1 MKNKIELK
9 KMCIT
14 SCIVIIIFLI
24 TFSILIYKQYKTYT
38 YNFNQKIAGI
48 IDNVLEKYPDIE
60 KREIVE
66 ILNSSD
72 KTNNEILREYGI
84 ELDKDSVILE
94 NNTDFQK
101 FIIID
106 VSTLIVFILILS
118 IIVFKYNHSESK
130 KINEITKYIEEINRG
145 NYKLNIEE
153 NTEDELSILK
163 NELYKITIKLKEVA
177 ENSQKDKTTLKD
189 SLSDISHQIK
199 TPITSILI
207 MLDNIL
213 SDENMPEDIKKDF
226 IKDIKREIVNIKFL
240 VESILKLSK
249 IDSNSIKFIKKEVF
263 IKDIINDFTEKSI
276 KCITVDFQRVWQISC
291 TEEMRKLLEKAKV
304 EFEKAG
310 FRSRFWAYRPFRY
323 KCCYADSI
331 NHYVVNYDGRI
342 FKCTARDYGEELTL
356 GHLLKSGEIDWNDG
370 ILSKMFVKATF
381 ENERCENCRVLPLCM
396 GPCIQKNYDA
406 LINCKQL
413 TCVYDNVEYSL
424 SSFVIE
430 MAKQRN
436 LI

>member
-48 IDNVLEKYPDIE
+48 MDNVLEKYPDIE

-66 ILNSSD
+66 ILNSSY

-106 VSTLIVFILILS
+106 ISTLIVFILILS
-118 IIVFKYNHSESK
+118 IIFFKYNHSESK

-163 NELYKITIKLKEVA
+163 NELYKITIMLKEVA

-213 SDENMPEDIKKDF
+213 SDENMPEDIRKDF
-226 IKDIKREIVNIKFL
+226 IKDIKREIINIKFL

-263 IKDIINDFTEKSI
+263 IKDIINEVVKNVSMLSELKNIEIIVSGDDSIKTICDLKWQVEAITNILKNCIEHSYENKKIYINYNQNNMYTELKIEDNGTGIDAKDLPHIFERFYKGKNSSNDSVGIGLALSKSI
-276 KCITVDFQRVWQISC
+276 IESNNGYIQVDS
-291 TEEMRKLLEKAKV
+291 
-304 EFEKAG
+304 
-310 FRSRFWAYRPFRY
+310 
-323 KCCYADSI
+323 
-331 NHYVVNYDGRI
+331 
-342 FKCTARDYGEELTL
+342 ELNKGTTFIIKY
-356 GHLLKSGEIDWNDG
+356 LK
-370 ILSKMFVKATF
+370 
-381 ENERCENCRVLPLCM
+381 
-396 GPCIQKNYDA
+396 
-406 LINCKQL
+406 
-413 TCVYDNVEYSL
+413 
-424 SSFVIE
+424 
-430 MAKQRN
+430 
-436 LI
+436 

>member
-48 IDNVLEKYPDIE
+48 IDNVLKKYPDIE

-163 NELYKITIKLKEVA
+163 NELYKITIMLKEVA

-189 SLSDISHQIK
+189 SLSDISHQLK

-226 IKDIKREIVNIKFL
+226 IKDIKREIINIKFL

-263 IKDIINDFTEKSI
+263 IKDIINEAVKNVSMLSELKNIEIIVSGDDSIKTICDLKWQVEAITNILKNCIEHSYENKKIYINYNQNNMYTELKIEDNGTGIDAKDLPHIFERFYKGKNSSSDSVGIGLALSKSI
-276 KCITVDFQRVWQISC
+276 IESNNGYIQVDS
-291 TEEMRKLLEKAKV
+291 
-304 EFEKAG
+304 
-310 FRSRFWAYRPFRY
+310 
-323 KCCYADSI
+323 
-331 NHYVVNYDGRI
+331 
-342 FKCTARDYGEELTL
+342 ELNKGTTFIIKY
-356 GHLLKSGEIDWNDG
+356 LK
-370 ILSKMFVKATF
+370 
-381 ENERCENCRVLPLCM
+381 
-396 GPCIQKNYDA
+396 
-406 LINCKQL
+406 
-413 TCVYDNVEYSL
+413 
-424 SSFVIE
+424 
-430 MAKQRN
+430 
-436 LI
+436 

>member
-226 IKDIKREIVNIKFL
+226 IKDIKREIINIKFL

-263 IKDIINDFTEKSI
+263 IKDIINEAVKNVSMLSELKNIEIIVSGDVLIKTICDLKWQVEAITNILKNCIEHSYENKKIYINYNQNNMYTELKIEDNGTGIDAKDLPHIFERFYKGKNSSSDSVGIGLALSKSI
-276 KCITVDFQRVWQISC
+276 IESNNGYIQVDS
-291 TEEMRKLLEKAKV
+291 
-304 EFEKAG
+304 
-310 FRSRFWAYRPFRY
+310 
-323 KCCYADSI
+323 
-331 NHYVVNYDGRI
+331 
-342 FKCTARDYGEELTL
+342 ELNKGTTFIIKY
-356 GHLLKSGEIDWNDG
+356 LK
-370 ILSKMFVKATF
+370 
-381 ENERCENCRVLPLCM
+381 
-396 GPCIQKNYDA
+396 
-406 LINCKQL
+406 
-413 TCVYDNVEYSL
+413 
-424 SSFVIE
+424 
-430 MAKQRN
+430 
-436 LI
+436 

>member
-9 KMCIT
+9 KMCFT

-106 VSTLIVFILILS
+106 ISTLILFILILS
-118 IIVFKYNHSESK
+118 IIFFKYNHSESK

-163 NELYKITIKLKEVA
+163 NELYKITIMLKEVA

-226 IKDIKREIVNIKFL
+226 IKDIKREIINIKFL

-263 IKDIINDFTEKSI
+263 IKDIINEAVKNVSMLSELKNIEIIVSGDDSIKTICDLKWQVEAITNILKNCIEHSYENRKIYINYNKNNMYTELKIEDNGTGIDAKDLPHIFERFYKGKNSSSDSVGIGLALSKSI
-276 KCITVDFQRVWQISC
+276 IESNNGYIQVDS
-291 TEEMRKLLEKAKV
+291 
-304 EFEKAG
+304 
-310 FRSRFWAYRPFRY
+310 
-323 KCCYADSI
+323 
-331 NHYVVNYDGRI
+331 
-342 FKCTARDYGEELTL
+342 ELNKGTTFIIKY
-356 GHLLKSGEIDWNDG
+356 LK
-370 ILSKMFVKATF
+370 
-381 ENERCENCRVLPLCM
+381 
-396 GPCIQKNYDA
+396 
-406 LINCKQL
+406 
-413 TCVYDNVEYSL
+413 
-424 SSFVIE
+424 
-430 MAKQRN
+430 
-436 LI
+436 

>member
-48 IDNVLEKYPDIE
+48 IDNVLKKYPDIE

-106 VSTLIVFILILS
+106 VSTFIVFILILS

-163 NELYKITIKLKEVA
+163 NELYKITIMLKEVA

-263 IKDIINDFTEKSI
+263 IKDIINEAVKNVSMLSELKNIEIIVSGDDSIKTICDLKWQVEAITNILKNCIEHSYENKKIYINYNQNNMYTELKIEDNGTGIDAKDLPHIFERFYKGKNSSSDSVGIGLALSKSI
-276 KCITVDFQRVWQISC
+276 IESNNGYIQVDS
-291 TEEMRKLLEKAKV
+291 
-304 EFEKAG
+304 
-310 FRSRFWAYRPFRY
+310 
-323 KCCYADSI
+323 
-331 NHYVVNYDGRI
+331 
-342 FKCTARDYGEELTL
+342 ELNKGTTFIIKY
-356 GHLLKSGEIDWNDG
+356 LK
-370 ILSKMFVKATF
+370 
-381 ENERCENCRVLPLCM
+381 
-396 GPCIQKNYDA
+396 
-406 LINCKQL
+406 
-413 TCVYDNVEYSL
+413 
-424 SSFVIE
+424 
-430 MAKQRN
+430 
-436 LI
+436 

>member
-14 SCIVIIIFLI
+14 SSIVVIIFLI

-66 ILNSSD
+66 ILNSSNR
-72 KTNNEILREYGI
+72 TNNEILREYGI

-163 NELYKITIKLKEVA
+163 NELYKITIMLKEVA

-226 IKDIKREIVNIKFL
+226 IKDIKREIINIKFL

-249 IDSNSIKFIKKEVF
+249 IDSNSIKFIKKEVS
-263 IKDIINDFTEKSI
+263 IKDIINESVKNVSMLSELKNIEIIVSGDDSIKTICDLKWQVEAITNILKNCIEHSYENKKIYINYNQNNMYTELKIEDNGTGIDVKDLPHIFERFYKGKNSSSDSVGIGLALSKSI
-276 KCITVDFQRVWQISC
+276 IESNNGYIQVDS
-291 TEEMRKLLEKAKV
+291 
-304 EFEKAG
+304 
-310 FRSRFWAYRPFRY
+310 
-323 KCCYADSI
+323 
-331 NHYVVNYDGRI
+331 
-342 FKCTARDYGEELTL
+342 ELNKGTTFIIKY
-356 GHLLKSGEIDWNDG
+356 LK
-370 ILSKMFVKATF
+370 
-381 ENERCENCRVLPLCM
+381 
-396 GPCIQKNYDA
+396 
-406 LINCKQL
+406 
-413 TCVYDNVEYSL
+413 
-424 SSFVIE
+424 
-430 MAKQRN
+430 
-436 LI
+436 

>member
-14 SCIVIIIFLI
+14 SCIVAIIFLI
-24 TFSILIYKQYKTYT
+24 IFSILIYKQYKTYT

-66 ILNSSD
+66 ILNSSY

-106 VSTLIVFILILS
+106 ISTLIVFILILS
-118 IIVFKYNHSESK
+118 IIFFKYNHSESK

-163 NELYKITIKLKEVA
+163 NELYKITVMLKEVA

-226 IKDIKREIVNIKFL
+226 IKDIKREIINIKFL

-263 IKDIINDFTEKSI
+263 IKDIIDEAVKNVSMLSELKNIEIIVSGDDSIKTICDLKWQVEAITNILKNCIEHSYENRKIYINYNQNNMYTELKIEDNGTGIDAKDLPHIFERFYKGKNSSSDSVGIGLALSKSI
-276 KCITVDFQRVWQISC
+276 IESNNGYIQVDS
-291 TEEMRKLLEKAKV
+291 
-304 EFEKAG
+304 
-310 FRSRFWAYRPFRY
+310 
-323 KCCYADSI
+323 
-331 NHYVVNYDGRI
+331 
-342 FKCTARDYGEELTL
+342 ELNKGTTFIIKY
-356 GHLLKSGEIDWNDG
+356 LK
-370 ILSKMFVKATF
+370 
-381 ENERCENCRVLPLCM
+381 
-396 GPCIQKNYDA
+396 
-406 LINCKQL
+406 
-413 TCVYDNVEYSL
+413 
-424 SSFVIE
+424 
-430 MAKQRN
+430 
-436 LI
+436 

>member
-66 ILNSSD
+66 ILNSSY

-84 ELDKDSVILE
+84 ELDKDSVMLE

-106 VSTLIVFILILS
+106 ISTLIVFILILS
-118 IIVFKYNHSESK
+118 IIFFKYNHSESK

-163 NELYKITIKLKEVA
+163 NELYKITIMLKEVS

-226 IKDIKREIVNIKFL
+226 IKDIKREIINIKFL

-263 IKDIINDFTEKSI
+263 IKDIINEAVKNVSMLSELKNIEIIVSGDDSIKTICDLKWQVEAITNILKNCIEHSYENKKIYINYNQNNMYTELKIEDNGTGIDAKDLPHIFERFYKGKNSSSDSVGIGLALSKSI
-276 KCITVDFQRVWQISC
+276 IESNNGYIQVDS
-291 TEEMRKLLEKAKV
+291 
-304 EFEKAG
+304 
-310 FRSRFWAYRPFRY
+310 
-323 KCCYADSI
+323 
-331 NHYVVNYDGRI
+331 
-342 FKCTARDYGEELTL
+342 ELNKGTTFIIKY
-356 GHLLKSGEIDWNDG
+356 LK
-370 ILSKMFVKATF
+370 
-381 ENERCENCRVLPLCM
+381 
-396 GPCIQKNYDA
+396 
-406 LINCKQL
+406 
-413 TCVYDNVEYSL
+413 
-424 SSFVIE
+424 
-430 MAKQRN
+430 
-436 LI
+436 

>member
-106 VSTLIVFILILS
+106 INTLILFILILS
-118 IIVFKYNHSESK
+118 IIFFKYNHSESK

-163 NELYKITIKLKEVA
+163 NELYKITIMLKEVA

-263 IKDIINDFTEKSI
+263 IKDIINEAVKNVSMLSELKNIEIIVSGDDSIKTICDLKWQVEAITNILKNCIEHSYENKKIYINYNQNNMYTELKIEDNGTGIDAKDLPHIFERFYKGKNSSSDSVGIGLALSKSI
-276 KCITVDFQRVWQISC
+276 IESNNGYIQVDS
-291 TEEMRKLLEKAKV
+291 KLNKGTTFIIK
-304 EFEKAG
+304 
-310 FRSRFWAYRPFRY
+310 Y
-323 KCCYADSI
+323 
-331 NHYVVNYDGRI
+331 
-342 FKCTARDYGEELTL
+342 
-356 GHLLKSGEIDWNDG
+356 LK
-370 ILSKMFVKATF
+370 
-381 ENERCENCRVLPLCM
+381 
-396 GPCIQKNYDA
+396 
-406 LINCKQL
+406 
-413 TCVYDNVEYSL
+413 
-424 SSFVIE
+424 
-430 MAKQRN
+430 
-436 LI
+436 

>member
-94 NNTDFQK
+94 NNTDFKK

-106 VSTLIVFILILS
+106 INTLIVFILMLS
-118 IIVFKYNHSESK
+118 IIFFKYNHSESK

-163 NELYKITIKLKEVA
+163 NELYKITVMLKEVA

-226 IKDIKREIVNIKFL
+226 IKDIKREIINIKFL

-263 IKDIINDFTEKSI
+263 IKDIINEAVKNVSMLSELKNIEIIVSGDDSIKTICDLKWQVEAITNILKNCIEHSYENRKIYINYNQNNMYTELKIEDNGTGIDAKDLPHIFERFYKGKNSSSDSVGIGLALSKSI
-276 KCITVDFQRVWQISC
+276 IESNNGYIQVDSELNKG
-291 TEEMRKLLEKAKV
+291 T
-304 EFEKAG
+304 
-310 FRSRFWAYRPFRY
+310 
-323 KCCYADSI
+323 
-331 NHYVVNYDGRI
+331 I
-342 FKCTARDYGEELTL
+342 FIIKY
-356 GHLLKSGEIDWNDG
+356 LK
-370 ILSKMFVKATF
+370 
-381 ENERCENCRVLPLCM
+381 
-396 GPCIQKNYDA
+396 
-406 LINCKQL
+406 
-413 TCVYDNVEYSL
+413 
-424 SSFVIE
+424 
-430 MAKQRN
+430 
-436 LI
+436 

>member
-84 ELDKDSVILE
+84 ELDRDSVILE

-263 IKDIINDFTEKSI
+263 IKDIINEAVKNVSMLSELKNIEIIVLGDDSIKTICDLKWQVEAITNILKNCIEHSYENKKIYINYNQNNMYTELKIEDNGTGIDAKDLPHIFERFYKGKNSSSDSVGIGLALSKSI
-276 KCITVDFQRVWQISC
+276 IESNNGYIQVDS
-291 TEEMRKLLEKAKV
+291 KLNKGTTFIIK
-304 EFEKAG
+304 
-310 FRSRFWAYRPFRY
+310 Y
-323 KCCYADSI
+323 
-331 NHYVVNYDGRI
+331 
-342 FKCTARDYGEELTL
+342 
-356 GHLLKSGEIDWNDG
+356 LK
-370 ILSKMFVKATF
+370 
-381 ENERCENCRVLPLCM
+381 
-396 GPCIQKNYDA
+396 
-406 LINCKQL
+406 
-413 TCVYDNVEYSL
+413 
-424 SSFVIE
+424 
-430 MAKQRN
+430 
-436 LI
+436 

>member
-14 SCIVIIIFLI
+14 SCVVIIIFLI

-72 KTNNEILREYGI
+72 KTNNEILKEYGI

-106 VSTLIVFILILS
+106 ISTLILFILILS
-118 IIVFKYNHSESK
+118 IIFFKYNHSESK

-163 NELYKITIKLKEVA
+163 NELYKITIMLKEVA

-226 IKDIKREIVNIKFL
+226 IKDIKREIINIKFL

-263 IKDIINDFTEKSI
+263 IKDIINEAVKNVSMLSELKNIEIIVSGDDSIKTICDLKWQVEAITNILKNCIEHSYENRKIYINYNQNNMYTELKIEDNGTGIDAKDLPHIFERFYKGKNSSSDSVGIGLALSKSI
-276 KCITVDFQRVWQISC
+276 IESNNGYIQVDS
-291 TEEMRKLLEKAKV
+291 
-304 EFEKAG
+304 
-310 FRSRFWAYRPFRY
+310 
-323 KCCYADSI
+323 
-331 NHYVVNYDGRI
+331 
-342 FKCTARDYGEELTL
+342 ELNKGTTFIIKY
-356 GHLLKSGEIDWNDG
+356 LK
-370 ILSKMFVKATF
+370 
-381 ENERCENCRVLPLCM
+381 
-396 GPCIQKNYDA
+396 
-406 LINCKQL
+406 
-413 TCVYDNVEYSL
+413 
-424 SSFVIE
+424 
-430 MAKQRN
+430 
-436 LI
+436 

>member
-106 VSTLIVFILILS
+106 ISTLIVFILILS

-163 NELYKITIKLKEVA
+163 NELYKITIMLKEVA

-213 SDENMPEDIKKDF
+213 SDENMPEDIEKDF
-226 IKDIKREIVNIKFL
+226 IKDIKREIINIKFL

-263 IKDIINDFTEKSI
+263 IKDIINEAVKNVSMLSELKNIEIIVSGDDSIKTICDLKWQVEAITNILKNCIEHSYENKKIYINYNQNNMYTELKIEDNGTGIDAKDLPHIFERFYKGKNSSSDSVGIGLALSKSI
-276 KCITVDFQRVWQISC
+276 IESNNGYIQVDS
-291 TEEMRKLLEKAKV
+291 
-304 EFEKAG
+304 
-310 FRSRFWAYRPFRY
+310 
-323 KCCYADSI
+323 
-331 NHYVVNYDGRI
+331 
-342 FKCTARDYGEELTL
+342 ELNKGTTFIIKY
-356 GHLLKSGEIDWNDG
+356 LK
-370 ILSKMFVKATF
+370 
-381 ENERCENCRVLPLCM
+381 
-396 GPCIQKNYDA
+396 
-406 LINCKQL
+406 
-413 TCVYDNVEYSL
+413 
-424 SSFVIE
+424 
-430 MAKQRN
+430 
-436 LI
+436 

>member
-14 SCIVIIIFLI
+14 SCIVVIIFLI

-163 NELYKITIKLKEVA
+163 NELYKITIMLKEVA

-226 IKDIKREIVNIKFL
+226 IKDIKREIINIKFL

-263 IKDIINDFTEKSI
+263 IKDIINEAVKNVSMLSELKNIEIIVSGDDSIKTICDLKWQVEAITNILKNCIEHSYENKKIYINYNQNNMYIELKIEDNGTGIDAKDLPHIFERFYKGKNSSSDSVGIGLALSKSI
-276 KCITVDFQRVWQISC
+276 IESNNGYIQVDS
-291 TEEMRKLLEKAKV
+291 
-304 EFEKAG
+304 
-310 FRSRFWAYRPFRY
+310 
-323 KCCYADSI
+323 
-331 NHYVVNYDGRI
+331 
-342 FKCTARDYGEELTL
+342 ELNKGTTFIIKY
-356 GHLLKSGEIDWNDG
+356 LK
-370 ILSKMFVKATF
+370 
-381 ENERCENCRVLPLCM
+381 
-396 GPCIQKNYDA
+396 
-406 LINCKQL
+406 
-413 TCVYDNVEYSL
+413 
-424 SSFVIE
+424 
-430 MAKQRN
+430 
-436 LI
+436 

>member
-38 YNFNQKIAGI
+38 YNFNQKIVGI

-163 NELYKITIKLKEVA
+163 NELYKITIMLKEVA

-263 IKDIINDFTEKSI
+263 IKDIINEAVKNVSMLSELKNIEIIVSGDDSIKTICDLKWQVEAITNILKNCIEHSYENRKIYINYNQNNMYTELKIEDNGTGIDAKDLPHIFERFYKGKNSSSDSVGIGLALSKSI
-276 KCITVDFQRVWQISC
+276 IESNNGYIQVDS
-291 TEEMRKLLEKAKV
+291 
-304 EFEKAG
+304 
-310 FRSRFWAYRPFRY
+310 
-323 KCCYADSI
+323 
-331 NHYVVNYDGRI
+331 
-342 FKCTARDYGEELTL
+342 ELNKGTTFIIKY
-356 GHLLKSGEIDWNDG
+356 LK
-370 ILSKMFVKATF
+370 
-381 ENERCENCRVLPLCM
+381 
-396 GPCIQKNYDA
+396 
-406 LINCKQL
+406 
-413 TCVYDNVEYSL
+413 
-424 SSFVIE
+424 
-430 MAKQRN
+430 
-436 LI
+436 

>member
-118 IIVFKYNHSESK
+118 IIFFKYNHSESK

-163 NELYKITIKLKEVA
+163 NELYKITIMLKEVA

-213 SDENMPEDIKKDF
+213 SDENMPEDRKKDF
-226 IKDIKREIVNIKFL
+226 IKDIKREIINIKFL

-263 IKDIINDFTEKSI
+263 IKDIINEAVKNVSMLSELKNIEIIVSGDDSIKTICDLKWQVEAITNILKNCIEHSYENRKIYINYNQNNMYTELKIEDNGTGIDAKDLPHIFERFYKGKNSSSDSVGIGLALSKSI
-276 KCITVDFQRVWQISC
+276 IESNNGYIQVDS
-291 TEEMRKLLEKAKV
+291 KLNKGTTFIIK
-304 EFEKAG
+304 
-310 FRSRFWAYRPFRY
+310 Y
-323 KCCYADSI
+323 
-331 NHYVVNYDGRI
+331 
-342 FKCTARDYGEELTL
+342 
-356 GHLLKSGEIDWNDG
+356 LK
-370 ILSKMFVKATF
+370 
-381 ENERCENCRVLPLCM
+381 
-396 GPCIQKNYDA
+396 
-406 LINCKQL
+406 
-413 TCVYDNVEYSL
+413 
-424 SSFVIE
+424 
-430 MAKQRN
+430 
-436 LI
+436 

>member
-106 VSTLIVFILILS
+106 INTLILFILILS
-118 IIVFKYNHSESK
+118 IIFFKYNHSESK

-163 NELYKITIKLKEVA
+163 NELYKITIMLKEVA

-226 IKDIKREIVNIKFL
+226 IKDIKREIINIKFL

-263 IKDIINDFTEKSI
+263 IKDIINEAVKNVSMLSELKNIEIIVSGDDSIKTICDLKWQVEAITNILKNCIEHSYENKKIYINYNQNNMYTELKIEDNGTGIDAKDLPHIFERFYKGKNSSSDSVGIGLALSKSI
-276 KCITVDFQRVWQISC
+276 IESNNGYIQVDS
-291 TEEMRKLLEKAKV
+291 
-304 EFEKAG
+304 
-310 FRSRFWAYRPFRY
+310 
-323 KCCYADSI
+323 
-331 NHYVVNYDGRI
+331 
-342 FKCTARDYGEELTL
+342 ELNKGTTFIIKY
-356 GHLLKSGEIDWNDG
+356 LK
-370 ILSKMFVKATF
+370 
-381 ENERCENCRVLPLCM
+381 
-396 GPCIQKNYDA
+396 
-406 LINCKQL
+406 
-413 TCVYDNVEYSL
+413 
-424 SSFVIE
+424 
-430 MAKQRN
+430 
-436 LI
+436 

>member
-72 KTNNEILREYGI
+72 KTNNEILMEYGI

-118 IIVFKYNHSESK
+118 IIFFKYNHSESK

-163 NELYKITIKLKEVA
+163 NELYKITIMLKEVA

-226 IKDIKREIVNIKFL
+226 IKDIKREIINIKFL

-263 IKDIINDFTEKSI
+263 IKDIINEAVKNVSMLSELKNIEIIVSGDDSIKTICDLKWQVEAITNILKNCIEHSYENRKIYINYNQNNMYTELKIEDNGTGIDAKDLPHIFERFYKGKNSSSDSVGIGLALSKSI
-276 KCITVDFQRVWQISC
+276 IESNNGYIQVDS
-291 TEEMRKLLEKAKV
+291 KLNKGTTFIIK
-304 EFEKAG
+304 
-310 FRSRFWAYRPFRY
+310 Y
-323 KCCYADSI
+323 
-331 NHYVVNYDGRI
+331 
-342 FKCTARDYGEELTL
+342 
-356 GHLLKSGEIDWNDG
+356 LK
-370 ILSKMFVKATF
+370 
-381 ENERCENCRVLPLCM
+381 
-396 GPCIQKNYDA
+396 
-406 LINCKQL
+406 
-413 TCVYDNVEYSL
+413 
-424 SSFVIE
+424 
-430 MAKQRN
+430 
-436 LI
+436 

>member
-48 IDNVLEKYPDIE
+48 IDDVLEKYPDIE

-163 NELYKITIKLKEVA
+163 NELYKITIMLKEVA

-213 SDENMPEDIKKDF
+213 SDENMPEDIKKNF
-226 IKDIKREIVNIKFL
+226 IKDIKREIINIKFL

-263 IKDIINDFTEKSI
+263 IKDIINEAVKNVSMLSELKNIEIIVSGDDSIKTICDLKWQVEAITNILKNCIEHSYENRKIYINYNQNNMYTELKIEDNGTGIDAKDLPHIFERFYKGKNSSSDSVGIGLALSKSI
-276 KCITVDFQRVWQISC
+276 IESNNGYIQVDS
-291 TEEMRKLLEKAKV
+291 
-304 EFEKAG
+304 
-310 FRSRFWAYRPFRY
+310 
-323 KCCYADSI
+323 
-331 NHYVVNYDGRI
+331 
-342 FKCTARDYGEELTL
+342 ELNKGTTFIIKY
-356 GHLLKSGEIDWNDG
+356 LK
-370 ILSKMFVKATF
+370 
-381 ENERCENCRVLPLCM
+381 
-396 GPCIQKNYDA
+396 
-406 LINCKQL
+406 
-413 TCVYDNVEYSL
+413 
-424 SSFVIE
+424 
-430 MAKQRN
+430 
-436 LI
+436 

>member
-14 SCIVIIIFLI
+14 SCIVAIIFLI
-24 TFSILIYKQYKTYT
+24 IFSILIYKQYKTYT

-48 IDNVLEKYPDIE
+48 VDNVLEKYPDIE

-66 ILNSSD
+66 ILNNSD
-72 KTNNEILREYGI
+72 RTNNEILREYGI

-94 NNTDFQK
+94 NDIDFQK

-106 VSTLIVFILILS
+106 ISTLIVFILILS
-118 IIVFKYNHSESK
+118 IIFFKYNHSESK

-145 NYKLNIEE
+145 NYRLNIEE

-163 NELYKITIKLKEVA
+163 NELYKITVMLKEVA

-226 IKDIKREIVNIKFL
+226 IKDIKREIINIKFL

-263 IKDIINDFTEKSI
+263 IKDIIDEAVKNVSMLSELKNIEIIVSGDDSIKTICDLKWQVEAITNILKNCIEHSYENRKIYINYNQNNMYTELKIEDNGTGIDAKDLSHIFERFYKGKNSSSDSVGIGLALSKSI
-276 KCITVDFQRVWQISC
+276 IESNNGYIQVDS
-291 TEEMRKLLEKAKV
+291 
-304 EFEKAG
+304 
-310 FRSRFWAYRPFRY
+310 
-323 KCCYADSI
+323 
-331 NHYVVNYDGRI
+331 
-342 FKCTARDYGEELTL
+342 ELNKGTTFIIKY
-356 GHLLKSGEIDWNDG
+356 LK
-370 ILSKMFVKATF
+370 
-381 ENERCENCRVLPLCM
+381 
-396 GPCIQKNYDA
+396 
-406 LINCKQL
+406 
-413 TCVYDNVEYSL
+413 
-424 SSFVIE
+424 
-430 MAKQRN
+430 
-436 LI
+436 

>member
-14 SCIVIIIFLI
+14 SCVVIIIFLI

-163 NELYKITIKLKEVA
+163 NELYKITIMLKEVA

-226 IKDIKREIVNIKFL
+226 IKDIKREIINIKFL

-249 IDSNSIKFIKKEVF
+249 IDSNSIKFIKKEVL
-263 IKDIINDFTEKSI
+263 IKDIINEAVKNVSMLSELKNIEIIVSGDDSIKTICDLKWQVEAITNILKNCIEHSYENRKIYINYNQNNMYTELKIEDNGTGIDAKDLPHIFERFYKGKNSSSDSVGIGLALSKSI
-276 KCITVDFQRVWQISC
+276 IESNNGYIQVDS
-291 TEEMRKLLEKAKV
+291 KLNKGTTFIIK
-304 EFEKAG
+304 
-310 FRSRFWAYRPFRY
+310 Y
-323 KCCYADSI
+323 
-331 NHYVVNYDGRI
+331 
-342 FKCTARDYGEELTL
+342 
-356 GHLLKSGEIDWNDG
+356 LK
-370 ILSKMFVKATF
+370 
-381 ENERCENCRVLPLCM
+381 
-396 GPCIQKNYDA
+396 
-406 LINCKQL
+406 
-413 TCVYDNVEYSL
+413 
-424 SSFVIE
+424 
-430 MAKQRN
+430 
-436 LI
+436 

>member
-94 NNTDFQK
+94 NYTDFQK

-106 VSTLIVFILILS
+106 INTLIVFILILS
-118 IIVFKYNHSESK
+118 IIFFKYNQSESK

-145 NYKLNIEE
+145 NYRLNIEE

-163 NELYKITIKLKEVA
+163 NELYKITVMLKEVA

-263 IKDIINDFTEKSI
+263 IKDIINEAVKNVSMLSELKNIEIIVSGDDSIKTICDLKWQVEAITNILKNCIEHSYENRKIYINYNQNNMYTELKIEDNGTGIDAKDLPHIFERFYKGKNSSSDSVGIGLALSKSI
-276 KCITVDFQRVWQISC
+276 IESNNGYIQVDS
-291 TEEMRKLLEKAKV
+291 KLNKGTTFIIK
-304 EFEKAG
+304 
-310 FRSRFWAYRPFRY
+310 Y
-323 KCCYADSI
+323 
-331 NHYVVNYDGRI
+331 
-342 FKCTARDYGEELTL
+342 
-356 GHLLKSGEIDWNDG
+356 LK
-370 ILSKMFVKATF
+370 
-381 ENERCENCRVLPLCM
+381 
-396 GPCIQKNYDA
+396 
-406 LINCKQL
+406 
-413 TCVYDNVEYSL
+413 
-424 SSFVIE
+424 
-430 MAKQRN
+430 
-436 LI
+436 

>member
-106 VSTLIVFILILS
+106 ISTLIVFILILS
-118 IIVFKYNHSESK
+118 IIFFKYNHSESK

-163 NELYKITIKLKEVA
+163 NELYKITIMLKEVA

-199 TPITSILI
+199 TSITSILI

-226 IKDIKREIVNIKFL
+226 IKDIKREIINIKFL

-263 IKDIINDFTEKSI
+263 IKDIINEAVKNVSMLSELKNIEIIVSGDDSIKTICDLKWQVEAITNILKNCIEHSYENRKIYINYNQNNMYTELKIEDNGTGIDAKDLPHIFERFYKGKNSSSDSVGIGLALSKSI
-276 KCITVDFQRVWQISC
+276 IESNNGYIQVDS
-291 TEEMRKLLEKAKV
+291 KLNKGTTFIIK
-304 EFEKAG
+304 
-310 FRSRFWAYRPFRY
+310 Y
-323 KCCYADSI
+323 
-331 NHYVVNYDGRI
+331 
-342 FKCTARDYGEELTL
+342 
-356 GHLLKSGEIDWNDG
+356 LK
-370 ILSKMFVKATF
+370 
-381 ENERCENCRVLPLCM
+381 
-396 GPCIQKNYDA
+396 
-406 LINCKQL
+406 
-413 TCVYDNVEYSL
+413 
-424 SSFVIE
+424 
-430 MAKQRN
+430 
-436 LI
+436 

>member
-14 SCIVIIIFLI
+14 SCIVVIIFLI
-24 TFSILIYKQYKTYT
+24 IFSILIYKQYKTYT
-38 YNFNQKIAGI
+38 YNYNQKIAGI

-106 VSTLIVFILILS
+106 INTLIVFILMLS
-118 IIVFKYNHSESK
+118 IIFFKYNHSESK

-163 NELYKITIKLKEVA
+163 NELYKITIMLKEVA

-263 IKDIINDFTEKSI
+263 IKDIINEAVKNVSMLSELKNIEIIVSGDDSIKTICDLKWQVEAITNILKNCIEHSYENKKIYINYNQNNMYTELKIEDNGTGIDAKDLPHIFERFYKGKNSSSDSVGIGLALSKSI
-276 KCITVDFQRVWQISC
+276 IESNNGYIQVDS
-291 TEEMRKLLEKAKV
+291 
-304 EFEKAG
+304 
-310 FRSRFWAYRPFRY
+310 
-323 KCCYADSI
+323 
-331 NHYVVNYDGRI
+331 
-342 FKCTARDYGEELTL
+342 ELNKGTTFIIKY
-356 GHLLKSGEIDWNDG
+356 LK
-370 ILSKMFVKATF
+370 
-381 ENERCENCRVLPLCM
+381 
-396 GPCIQKNYDA
+396 
-406 LINCKQL
+406 
-413 TCVYDNVEYSL
+413 
-424 SSFVIE
+424 
-430 MAKQRN
+430 
-436 LI
+436 

>member
-14 SCIVIIIFLI
+14 SCVVIIIFLI

-163 NELYKITIKLKEVA
+163 NELYKITIMLKEVA
-177 ENSQKDKTTLKD
+177 ENSQKDKTNLKD

-249 IDSNSIKFIKKEVF
+249 IDSNSIKFIKKEVL
-263 IKDIINDFTEKSI
+263 IKDIINEAVKNVSMLSELKNIEIIVSGDDSIKTICDLKWQVEAITNILKNCIEHSYENRKIYINYNQNNMYTELKIEDNGTGIDAKDLPHIFERFYKGKNSSSDSVGIGLALSKSI
-276 KCITVDFQRVWQISC
+276 IESNNGYIQVDS
-291 TEEMRKLLEKAKV
+291 KLNKGTTFIIK
-304 EFEKAG
+304 
-310 FRSRFWAYRPFRY
+310 Y
-323 KCCYADSI
+323 
-331 NHYVVNYDGRI
+331 
-342 FKCTARDYGEELTL
+342 
-356 GHLLKSGEIDWNDG
+356 LK
-370 ILSKMFVKATF
+370 
-381 ENERCENCRVLPLCM
+381 
-396 GPCIQKNYDA
+396 
-406 LINCKQL
+406 
-413 TCVYDNVEYSL
+413 
-424 SSFVIE
+424 
-430 MAKQRN
+430 
-436 LI
+436 

>member
-14 SCIVIIIFLI
+14 SCVVIIIFLI

-106 VSTLIVFILILS
+106 VSTLIVIILILS

-163 NELYKITIKLKEVA
+163 NELYKITIMLKEVA

-263 IKDIINDFTEKSI
+263 IKDIINEAVKNVSMLSELKNIEIIVLGDDSIKTICDLKWQVEAITNILKNCIEHSYENRKIYINYNQNNMYTELKIEDNGTGIDAKDLPHIFERFYKGKNSSSDSVGIGLALSKSI
-276 KCITVDFQRVWQISC
+276 IESNNGYIQVDS
-291 TEEMRKLLEKAKV
+291 
-304 EFEKAG
+304 
-310 FRSRFWAYRPFRY
+310 
-323 KCCYADSI
+323 
-331 NHYVVNYDGRI
+331 
-342 FKCTARDYGEELTL
+342 ELNKGTTFIIKY
-356 GHLLKSGEIDWNDG
+356 LK
-370 ILSKMFVKATF
+370 
-381 ENERCENCRVLPLCM
+381 
-396 GPCIQKNYDA
+396 
-406 LINCKQL
+406 
-413 TCVYDNVEYSL
+413 
-424 SSFVIE
+424 
-430 MAKQRN
+430 
-436 LI
+436 

>member
-14 SCIVIIIFLI
+14 SGIVIIIFLI

-163 NELYKITIKLKEVA
+163 NELYKITIMLKEVA

-226 IKDIKREIVNIKFL
+226 IKDIKREIINIKFL

-249 IDSNSIKFIKKEVF
+249 IDSNSIKFIKKEVS
-263 IKDIINDFTEKSI
+263 IKDIINESVKNVSMLSELKNIEIIVSGDDSIKTICDLKWQVEAITNILKNCIEHSYENKKIYINYNQNNMYTELKIEDNGTGIDAKDLPHIFERFYKGKNSSSDSVGIGLALSKSI
-276 KCITVDFQRVWQISC
+276 IESNNGYIQVDS
-291 TEEMRKLLEKAKV
+291 
-304 EFEKAG
+304 
-310 FRSRFWAYRPFRY
+310 
-323 KCCYADSI
+323 
-331 NHYVVNYDGRI
+331 
-342 FKCTARDYGEELTL
+342 ELNKGTTFIIKY
-356 GHLLKSGEIDWNDG
+356 LK
-370 ILSKMFVKATF
+370 
-381 ENERCENCRVLPLCM
+381 
-396 GPCIQKNYDA
+396 
-406 LINCKQL
+406 
-413 TCVYDNVEYSL
+413 
-424 SSFVIE
+424 
-430 MAKQRN
+430 
-436 LI
+436 

>member
-94 NNTDFQK
+94 NNTDFKK

-106 VSTLIVFILILS
+106 INTLIVFILMLS
-118 IIVFKYNHSESK
+118 IIFFKYNHSESK

-163 NELYKITIKLKEVA
+163 NELYKITVMLKEVA

-213 SDENMPEDIKKDF
+213 SDENLPEDIKKDF
-226 IKDIKREIVNIKFL
+226 IKDIKREIINIKFL

-263 IKDIINDFTEKSI
+263 IKDIINEAVKNVSMLSELKNIEIIVSGDDSIKTICDLKWQVEAITNILKNCIEHSYENRKIYINYNQNNMYTELKIEDNGTGIDAKDLPHIFERFYKGKNSSSDSVGIGLALSKSI
-276 KCITVDFQRVWQISC
+276 IESNNGYIQVDS
-291 TEEMRKLLEKAKV
+291 
-304 EFEKAG
+304 
-310 FRSRFWAYRPFRY
+310 
-323 KCCYADSI
+323 
-331 NHYVVNYDGRI
+331 
-342 FKCTARDYGEELTL
+342 ELNKGTTFIIKY
-356 GHLLKSGEIDWNDG
+356 LK
-370 ILSKMFVKATF
+370 
-381 ENERCENCRVLPLCM
+381 
-396 GPCIQKNYDA
+396 
-406 LINCKQL
+406 
-413 TCVYDNVEYSL
+413 
-424 SSFVIE
+424 
-430 MAKQRN
+430 
-436 LI
+436 

>member
-48 IDNVLEKYPDIE
+48 IYNVLEKYHDIE

-106 VSTLIVFILILS
+106 ISTLIVFILILS
-118 IIVFKYNHSESK
+118 IIFFKYNHSESK

-163 NELYKITIKLKEVA
+163 NELYKITIMLKEVA

-226 IKDIKREIVNIKFL
+226 IKDIKREIINIKFL

-263 IKDIINDFTEKSI
+263 IKDIINEAVKNVSMLSELKNIEIIVSGDDSIKTICDLKWQVEAITNILKNCIEHSYENKKIYINYNQNNMYTELKIEDNGTGIDAKDLPHIFERFYKGKNSSSDSVGIGLALSKSI
-276 KCITVDFQRVWQISC
+276 IESNNGYIQVDS
-291 TEEMRKLLEKAKV
+291 
-304 EFEKAG
+304 
-310 FRSRFWAYRPFRY
+310 
-323 KCCYADSI
+323 
-331 NHYVVNYDGRI
+331 
-342 FKCTARDYGEELTL
+342 ELNKGTTFIIKY
-356 GHLLKSGEIDWNDG
+356 LK
-370 ILSKMFVKATF
+370 
-381 ENERCENCRVLPLCM
+381 
-396 GPCIQKNYDA
+396 
-406 LINCKQL
+406 
-413 TCVYDNVEYSL
+413 
-424 SSFVIE
+424 
-430 MAKQRN
+430 
-436 LI
+436 

>member
-48 IDNVLEKYPDIE
+48 IDDVLEKYPDIE

-72 KTNNEILREYGI
+72 KTNNEILREYAI

-106 VSTLIVFILILS
+106 INTLILFILILS
-118 IIVFKYNHSESK
+118 IIFFKYNHSESK

-163 NELYKITIKLKEVA
+163 NELYKITIMLKEVA

-189 SLSDISHQIK
+189 SLLDISHQIK

-226 IKDIKREIVNIKFL
+226 IKDIKREIINIKFL

-263 IKDIINDFTEKSI
+263 IKDIINEAVKNVSMLSELKNIEIIVSGDDSIKTICDLKWQVEAITNILKNCIEHSYENRKIYINYNQNNMYTELKIEDNGTGIDAKDLPHIFERFYKGKNSSSDSVGIGLALSKSI
-276 KCITVDFQRVWQISC
+276 IESNNGYIQVDS
-291 TEEMRKLLEKAKV
+291 KLNKGTTFIIK
-304 EFEKAG
+304 
-310 FRSRFWAYRPFRY
+310 Y
-323 KCCYADSI
+323 
-331 NHYVVNYDGRI
+331 
-342 FKCTARDYGEELTL
+342 
-356 GHLLKSGEIDWNDG
+356 LK
-370 ILSKMFVKATF
+370 
-381 ENERCENCRVLPLCM
+381 
-396 GPCIQKNYDA
+396 
-406 LINCKQL
+406 
-413 TCVYDNVEYSL
+413 
-424 SSFVIE
+424 
-430 MAKQRN
+430 
-436 LI
+436 

>member
-106 VSTLIVFILILS
+106 ISTLIVFILILS
-118 IIVFKYNHSESK
+118 IIFFKYNHSESK

-163 NELYKITIKLKEVA
+163 NELYKITIMLKEVA

-263 IKDIINDFTEKSI
+263 IKDIINEAVKNVSMLSELKNIEIIVLGDDSIKTICDLKWQVEAITNILKNCIEHSYENKKIYINYNQNNMYTELKIEDNGTGIDAKDLPHIFERFYKGKNSSSDSVGIGLALSKSI
-276 KCITVDFQRVWQISC
+276 IESNNGYIQVDS
-291 TEEMRKLLEKAKV
+291 KLNKGTTFIIK
-304 EFEKAG
+304 
-310 FRSRFWAYRPFRY
+310 Y
-323 KCCYADSI
+323 
-331 NHYVVNYDGRI
+331 
-342 FKCTARDYGEELTL
+342 
-356 GHLLKSGEIDWNDG
+356 LK
-370 ILSKMFVKATF
+370 
-381 ENERCENCRVLPLCM
+381 
-396 GPCIQKNYDA
+396 
-406 LINCKQL
+406 
-413 TCVYDNVEYSL
+413 
-424 SSFVIE
+424 
-430 MAKQRN
+430 
-436 LI
+436 

>member
-226 IKDIKREIVNIKFL
+226 IKDIKREIINIKFL

-249 IDSNSIKFIKKEVF
+249 IDNNSIKFIKKEVF
-263 IKDIINDFTEKSI
+263 IKDIINEAVKNVSMLSELKNIEIIVSGDDSIKTICDLKWQVEAITNILKNCIEHSYENRKIYINYNQNNMYTELKIEDNGTGIDAKDLPHIFERFYKGKNSSSDSVGIGLALSKSI
-276 KCITVDFQRVWQISC
+276 IESNNGYIQVDS
-291 TEEMRKLLEKAKV
+291 KLNKGTTFIIK
-304 EFEKAG
+304 
-310 FRSRFWAYRPFRY
+310 Y
-323 KCCYADSI
+323 
-331 NHYVVNYDGRI
+331 
-342 FKCTARDYGEELTL
+342 
-356 GHLLKSGEIDWNDG
+356 LK
-370 ILSKMFVKATF
+370 
-381 ENERCENCRVLPLCM
+381 
-396 GPCIQKNYDA
+396 
-406 LINCKQL
+406 
-413 TCVYDNVEYSL
+413 
-424 SSFVIE
+424 
-430 MAKQRN
+430 
-436 LI
+436 

>member
-38 YNFNQKIAGI
+38 YNFNQKIVGI

-106 VSTLIVFILILS
+106 ISTLTLFILILS
-118 IIVFKYNHSESK
+118 IIFFKYNHSESK

-163 NELYKITIKLKEVA
+163 NELYKITIMLKEVA

-226 IKDIKREIVNIKFL
+226 IKDIKREIINIKFL

-263 IKDIINDFTEKSI
+263 IKDIINEAVKNVSMLSELKNIEIIVSGDDSPKTICDLKWQVEAITNILKNCIEHSYENRKIYINYNQNNMYTELKIEDNGTGIDAKDLPHIFERFYKGKNSSSDSVGIGLALSKSI
-276 KCITVDFQRVWQISC
+276 IESNNGYIQVDSKLNKGTTFTITF
-291 TEEMRKLLEKAKV
+291 
-304 EFEKAG
+304 
-310 FRSRFWAYRPFRY
+310 
-323 KCCYADSI
+323 
-331 NHYVVNYDGRI
+331 
-342 FKCTARDYGEELTL
+342 LT
-356 GHLLKSGEIDWNDG
+356 K
-370 ILSKMFVKATF
+370 
-381 ENERCENCRVLPLCM
+381 
-396 GPCIQKNYDA
+396 
-406 LINCKQL
+406 
-413 TCVYDNVEYSL
+413 
-424 SSFVIE
+424 
-430 MAKQRN
+430 
-436 LI
+436 